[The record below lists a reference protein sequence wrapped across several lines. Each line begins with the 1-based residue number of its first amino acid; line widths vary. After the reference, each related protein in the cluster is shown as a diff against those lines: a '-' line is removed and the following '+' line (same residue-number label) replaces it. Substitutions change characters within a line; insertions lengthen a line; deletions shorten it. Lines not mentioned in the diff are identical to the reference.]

1 MEMQEQ
7 ADQAPKKEQEE
18 VERIM
23 KEYFMKATGSEYG
36 AEILM
41 RNLAVAL
48 EKGVKLVHINNVVFA
63 IFIKGKG
70 FVEFQPMYAKD
81 AVGQLAVAIKRLVTY
96 LKAIGTKVMYT
107 TDEDELMPNAIKKT
121 NMGWKTKSVKLPDG
135 EKHEGYY
142 LKVA

>member
-1 MEMQEQ
+1 MQEQ

-18 VERIM
+18 VERII
-23 KEYFMKATGSEYG
+23 KEYALMVSGSEYE
-36 AEILM
+36 ANMLM
-41 RNLAVAL
+41 SKLAVML
-48 EKGVKLVHINNVVFA
+48 EKGVKLVHINDVVFA

-70 FVEFQPMYAKD
+70 FVEFQPMYAKK
-81 AVGQLAVAIKRLVTY
+81 AVGHLAVAIKKLVAY

-107 TDEDELMPNAIKKT
+107 TDGDELIPSAIKKT
-121 NMGWKTKSVKLPDG
+121 NMGWKKQSVTLPDG